1 MSHLL
6 LSGQSCNG
14 SFLLLKLSAKLRNP
28 RYTLL
33 IARLGHLGRTRGLAD
48 KQKVLSQLVNE
59 VNQDRTQLTFHAPQ
73 GPQQHPKRNDSE
85 HNEAMDP
92 NIILHQRDHLCMRC
106 RLCLSLARGASG
118 SPCKLI
124 ASLSTSCAKVIRLNM
139 IDSQTDCNVPLHAR
153 SYQVEQDHSSH
164 DQGPSCLD
172 TCNRSAPSSTT
183 HKEHIC

>member
-48 KQKVLSQLVNE
+48 KHKVLSQLVNE

-73 GPQQHPKRNDSE
+73 GPQQHPKRNATRLRTE
-85 HNEAMDP
+85 R
-92 NIILHQRDHLCMRC
+92 LH
-106 RLCLSLARGASG
+106 G
-118 SPCKLI
+118 SRHYPI
-124 ASLSTSCAKVIRLNM
+124 PYNAI
-139 IDSQTDCNVPLHAR
+139 
-153 SYQVEQDHSSH
+153 DHSA
-164 DQGPSCLD
+164 Q
-172 TCNRSAPSSTT
+172 N
-183 HKEHIC
+183 HICTFTHDTHATHLLIHHTGESDAQV